1 MFNVDFITVLGAA
14 ISMLLLFAVIIKNE
28 NLYSQI
34 FNETRAKVQKIKDK
48 VPVDEIQNELNQY
61 KQEIQLAAEIYSQ
74 DAIEKCFSERR
85 KRKKDIKFE
94 RGVNLIESCEDYIV
108 YFRERSSNKWKDPDL
123 SPAPLMTALTC
134 MLIIGLYAYIGLN
147 YKYQPEISYR
157 IVFYFLYFSCIE
169 WISIWAYPFLDVF
182 KEVYPRK
189 KGGNAPVKR
198 KMPNKLI
205 NFIEGQNGN
214 KMVWIKQVLSAFLV
228 YFILLALL
236 FACTR
241 IPWSPALSLIS
252 MGILVLLFGG
262 SLFFIGGYGKK
273 SVPYLNYYGQLVVIL
288 GYALILG
295 AVHFFR
301 ADSIIPKSLCTSEAI
316 NTATLV
322 YIILNGL
329 TFPILFPWI
338 YYHIL
343 VFLMELRLHFKKANA
358 LIYKKLLVHRYIKK
372 RNNEG

>member
-14 ISMLLLFAVIIKNE
+14 ISMLLFYSVFITTE
-28 NLYSQI
+28 NLYSRI
-34 FNETRAKVQKIKDK
+34 LNETKEKVQKIKDK
-48 VPVDEIQNELNQY
+48 VPVDEIQDDLNGY
-61 KQEIQLAAEIYSQ
+61 KQDIQLAAEIYSQ
-74 DAIEKCFSERR
+74 DAIEKCFSEKR

-94 RGVNLIESCEDYIV
+94 KGVNLIKSCEDYIV
-108 YFRERSSNKWKDPDL
+108 YFREQSSNKWKDPNL
-123 SPAPLMTALTC
+123 SPAPLLTALTC

-147 YKYQPEISYR
+147 YKHQPEISYR
-157 IVFYFLYFSCIE
+157 IVFYLLYFSWIE
-169 WISIWAYPFLDVF
+169 WISIWAYPFFDVF

-189 KGGNAPVKR
+189 KERNAQVKI
-198 KMPNKLI
+198 KTPNKLI
-205 NFIEGQNGN
+205 NFIEGRNGN

-262 SLFFIGGYGKK
+262 SLFFIGGYRKK

-295 AVHFFR
+295 AVHIFR

-316 NTATLV
+316 NTATLFF
-322 YIILNGL
+322 IILNGL
-329 TFPILFPWI
+329 TFPIVFPWI

-343 VFLMELRLHFKKANA
+343 VFLMELRLYLKKVNA
-358 LIYKKLLVHRYIKK
+358 LIYKGLLVYRYIRKS
-372 RNNEG
+372 ND